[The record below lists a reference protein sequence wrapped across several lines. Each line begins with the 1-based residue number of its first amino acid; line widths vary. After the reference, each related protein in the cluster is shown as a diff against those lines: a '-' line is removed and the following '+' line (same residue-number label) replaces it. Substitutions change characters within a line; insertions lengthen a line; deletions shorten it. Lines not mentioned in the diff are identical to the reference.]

1 LENIVQR
8 EMSGKICIVTGAN
21 SGIGKV
27 TARELAKKGA
37 TVVLVCRSRD
47 KGEAAQQEIKA
58 ASGNDAVDLLL
69 ADLSSQQSIRELVEQ
84 FKKKYSQLHVLVNN
98 AGAMFPSRRESI
110 DGIEMSLAVNHIA
123 PFLLTN
129 LLLDTLQ
136 ASTPARIVNVNSGAH
151 FSGKI
156 NFDDLQSQKK
166 YGGLDLQSYAQS
178 KLANLLVTY
187 ELARRLKGTSVT
199 VNALHPGFVATSIA
213 SNAAPGPL
221 KRFLDFA
228 IKFVGLNAEEGAKT
242 SIYLASS
249 PEVEGVSGKYFVK
262 CTPVLSSKLSYDEA
276 LQKRMWEV
284 SEELTKTAVLS

>member
-1 LENIVQR
+1 MQTH
-8 EMSGKICIVTGAN
+8 MSGKICIVTGAN

-27 TARELAKKGA
+27 AARELAKMGA
-37 TVVLVCRSRD
+37 TVVLICRSRD

-58 ASGNDAVDLLL
+58 ASGSNAVDLLL
-69 ADLSSQQSIRELVEQ
+69 ADLSSQQSIRQLVEQ
-84 FKKKYSQLHVLVNN
+84 FKKRYTQLHVLLNN
-98 AGAMFPSRRESI
+98 AGAMFPSRRESV

-123 PFLLTN
+123 PFLFTN

-136 ASTPARIVNVNSGAH
+136 ASEPARIVNVNSGAH

-166 YGGLDLQSYAQS
+166 YGGLDLQAYSQS

-187 ELARRLKGTSVT
+187 ELARRLKDTSVT
-199 VNALHPGFVATSIA
+199 VNALHPGFVATNISQ
-213 SNAAPGPL
+213 NAAPGPL
-221 KRFLDFA
+221 KPFMSVVGRFMGINVEA
-228 IKFVGLNAEEGAKT
+228 GAKT

-249 PEVEGVSGKYFVK
+249 PEIEGVSGKYFVK
-262 CTPVLSSKLSYDEA
+262 CAPVTSSKLSYDEE

-284 SEELTKTAVLS
+284 SEELTKTAVHS

>member
-1 LENIVQR
+1 MQTHMN
-8 EMSGKICIVTGAN
+8 GKICIVTGAN

-27 TARELAKKGA
+27 AARELAKMGA
-37 TVVLVCRSRD
+37 TVVLICRSRD

-58 ASGNDAVDLLL
+58 ASGSNAVDLLL
-69 ADLSSQQSIRELVEQ
+69 ADLSSQQSIRQLVEQ
-84 FKKKYSQLHVLVNN
+84 FKKRYTQLHVLLNN
-98 AGAMFPSRRESI
+98 AGAMFPSRRESV

-123 PFLLTN
+123 PFLFTN

-136 ASTPARIVNVNSGAH
+136 ASGPARIVNVNSGAH

-166 YGGLDLQSYAQS
+166 YGGLDLQAYSQS

-187 ELARRLKGTSVT
+187 ELARRLKDTSVT
-199 VNALHPGFVATSIA
+199 VNALHPGFVATNISQ
-213 SNAAPGPL
+213 NAAPGPL
-221 KRFLDFA
+221 KPFMSVVGRFMGINVEA
-228 IKFVGLNAEEGAKT
+228 GAKT

-262 CTPVLSSKLSYDEA
+262 CVPVTSSKLSYNEA
-276 LQKRMWEV
+276 LQKRMWED
-284 SEELTKTAVLS
+284 SEELTKTAVHS